1 MPNSGQYIS
10 PNSNPRIRIE
20 TFDSSN
26 TFVGTRQASV
36 RGLFGSSLTISD
48 LQMNDS
54 GNYSCVAQNMYGSE
68 EITYFIEVKCK
79 LSLSYILSE

>member
-1 MPNSGQYIS
+1 M
-10 PNSNPRIRIE
+10 
-20 TFDSSN
+20 FDSSN

-48 LQMNDS
+48 LEMNDS

-68 EITYFIEVKCK
+68 EITYFIEVKCE
-79 LSLSYILSE
+79 LSLSYIFFWIIPLINFIQKFEDI

>member
-1 MPNSGQYIS
+1 M
-10 PNSNPRIRIE
+10 
-20 TFDSSN
+20 FDSSN

-48 LQMNDS
+48 LEMNDS

-68 EITYFIEVKCK
+68 EITYFIEVKCE
-79 LSLSYILSE
+79 LSLSYIFF